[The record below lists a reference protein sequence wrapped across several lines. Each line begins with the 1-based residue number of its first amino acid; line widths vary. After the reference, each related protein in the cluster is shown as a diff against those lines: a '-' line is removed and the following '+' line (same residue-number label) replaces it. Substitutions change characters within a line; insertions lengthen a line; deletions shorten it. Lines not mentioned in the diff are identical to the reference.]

1 MAYRYEPIAKE
12 DTYELIE
19 RAQSGDEEA
28 RELIVSQNTGL
39 VKNLAMKYSSGYYE
53 TDDLMQ
59 VGFLG
64 LVKAIDRFD
73 TGFDVMFSTYAVPM
87 ILGEIKRF
95 LRDDGKIK
103 LSRQLKT
110 EMRNLKA
117 FQQEYYNRYGK
128 SPKISYL
135 AQKMGISRERVMEV
149 LEAIDSLSSIESLD
163 NELIPE
169 GMHGGNYV
177 DEEQQNVELLDLKAA
192 IRDLADRERQIIV
205 LRYFRDMTQ
214 QQIAS
219 VLGISQ
225 VQVSRIEKK
234 VLGRMREKMQKIE

>member
-1 MAYRYEPIAKE
+1 
-12 DTYELIE
+12 
-19 RAQSGDEEA
+19 
-28 RELIVSQNTGL
+28 
-39 VKNLAMKYSSGYYE
+39 
-53 TDDLMQ
+53 
-59 VGFLG
+59 
-64 LVKAIDRFD
+64 
-73 TGFDVMFSTYAVPM
+73 MFSTYAVPM